1 MSGWCGAPL
10 HLERRLYCA
19 PPDTLIE
26 QYAQETRNTRLLRQ
40 RRIRLRRKII
50 YSDMLK
56 KLEIHGFKSFADKTA
71 LTFPAGITAVV
82 GPNGSG
88 KSNVVDAIR
97 WVLGEQSAKHIRVGS
112 ATDVL
117 FNGMGQKP
125 AAGFAS
131 VSLEFDNGRK
141 QFPIDFGEVQI
152 SRKVY
157 RDGTSDYQINK
168 RSARLKDVTHLL
180 AAAKLGVK
188 GMGIVNQGAAD
199 VFLRANAVERREMLE
214 EMIGL
219 KEFRLKKEEAERR
232 IKETRDNLS
241 KVESIIQ
248 ELEPNLRSLRRQVQK
263 WESRTQKETELKEIE
278 REYFSYKIADIERAF
293 DAEDSGHADTKAIEK
308 EIARLRTEIQGR
320 QRDLDQGDANDPSL
334 HAARL
339 ELETRMRNSQA
350 KQAEASHA
358 LGMIEGKLQMFLS
371 LEKHPAGVRVDEAV
385 KKLEH
390 IRQLLSD
397 MASLDDLSQVRKGIR
412 DVMRD
417 IEGFLAP
424 KGASTERDGEED
436 ALQKQKQEINRT
448 IEQEARAIASCAKEL
463 ETMERAVL
471 DRSAA
476 LRTAMKD
483 LDSLRTA
490 MQEQESLRERALF
503 AKERKQLKQDDIRM
517 RLEEAGYQWDAF
529 VGENK
534 DLIAQ
539 PLSQEYP
546 VGDAETKMIRL
557 RRDLALIGELDE
569 EVVKAH
575 RDATERYE
583 FLTQQKQDLDKAL
596 FDLDALD
603 ASLEEKIR
611 TGFETAL
618 RDIDAEFNKY
628 FQIIFDGG
636 KASVSVVRM
645 EESADS
651 TTTDGLPSDDSDIDA
666 EGGKQKVESGTG
678 ELGVDFSVHL
688 PRKKIKSVEMLSGG
702 ERSLTAIAL
711 LFAIIS
717 AAKPPLLV
725 LDEIDAALDEAN
737 SQKFAKLLRAMITDV
752 QFIIITH
759 NRSIMES
766 ADILYGVTM
775 QDGVSKV
782 FSLRFSQ
789 AEELAAQ
796 DKTS

>member
-1 MSGWCGAPL
+1 
-10 HLERRLYCA
+10 
-19 PPDTLIE
+19 
-26 QYAQETRNTRLLRQ
+26 
-40 RRIRLRRKII
+40 
-50 YSDMLK
+50 MLK
-56 KLEIHGFKSFADKTA
+56 KLEIHGFKSFADKTT
-71 LTFPAGITAVV
+71 LTFPKGITAVV

-125 AAGFAS
+125 AAGFAN
-131 VSLEFDNGRK
+131 VGLEFDNSRK
-141 QFPIDFGEVQI
+141 QFPVDFEDVLI

-157 RDGTSDYQINK
+157 RDGASDYQINK
-168 RSARLKDVTHLL
+168 HSSRLKDVTHLL

-232 IKETRDNLS
+232 IRETRDNLS
-241 KVESIIQ
+241 KVDGIIG

-263 WESRTQKETELKEIE
+263 WESRAQKEAELKEIE
-278 REYFSYKIADIERAF
+278 RGYFSYKIADVERAF
-293 DAEDSGHADTKAIEK
+293 GADQPVRADAGTIGA
-308 EIARLRTEIQGR
+308 EIARLQGEIKKR
-320 QRDLDQGDANDPSL
+320 QEDLEKSEPGDPTGLGTRSEL
-334 HAARL
+334 EARL
-339 ELETRMRNSQA
+339 RESQRR
-350 KQAEASHA
+350 QADASHA
-358 LGMIEGKLQMFLS
+358 LGVIEGKLQMFAS

-385 KKLEH
+385 RKLEY
-390 IRQLLSD
+390 IRELLSGTV
-397 MASLDDLSQVRKGIR
+397 SLGDIAEMRGRLQDL
-412 DVMRD
+412 MRD
-417 IEGFLAP
+417 IDAFLTPHAAR
-424 KGASTERDGEED
+424 GNQGGDEQE
-436 ALQKQKQEINRT
+436 LQKQKQEIGKA
-448 IEQEARAIASCAKEL
+448 IEEEAKIVSSCTREL
-463 ETMERAVL
+463 ETFERAAL
-471 DRSAA
+471 ERSAS
-476 LRTAMKD
+476 LRTAMKE
-483 LDSLRTA
+483 LEILRSA
-490 MQEQESLRERALF
+490 LQEQESLRERALF
-503 AKERKQLKQDDIRM
+503 AQERKQLKQDDIRM
-517 RLEEAGYQWDAF
+517 RLREAGYEWDAF
-529 VGENK
+529 VAENK
-534 DLIAQ
+534 DHIAHA
-539 PLSQEYP
+539 LDSEYQ
-546 VGDAETKMIRL
+546 VSDTETKMIRL
-557 RRDLALIGELDE
+557 RRDLALIGELDQ
-569 EVVKAH
+569 EVVQAH
-575 RDATERYE
+575 RDATQRYE
-583 FLTQQKQDLDKAL
+583 FLTQQKQDLDSAL
-596 FDLDALD
+596 ADLDALD

-611 TGFETAL
+611 TGFESAL
-618 RDIDAEFNKY
+618 HEIDAEFNRY

-636 KASVSVVRM
+636 KASVNVVRVD
-645 EESADS
+645 EGDQES
-651 TTTDGLPSDDSDIDA
+651 TDQENDGTVQSIP
-666 EGGKQKVESGTG
+666 ESRSAG

-737 SQKFAKLLRAMITDV
+737 SQKFAKLLRAMIADV

-775 QDGVSKV
+775 QDGVSKI

-789 AEELAAQ
+789 AEELASQ

>member
-1 MSGWCGAPL
+1 MFT
-10 HLERRLYCA
+10 Y
-19 PPDTLIE
+19 
-26 QYAQETRNTRLLRQ
+26 
-40 RRIRLRRKII
+40 
-50 YSDMLK
+50 MLK

-71 LTFPAGITAVV
+71 LAFPAGIAAVV

-131 VSLEFDNGRK
+131 VSLEFDNSRK
-141 QFPIDFGEVQI
+141 QFPVDFGEVQI

-157 RDGTSDYQINK
+157 RDGTSEYQINK
-168 RSARLKDVTHLL
+168 KTARLKDVTHLL

-241 KVESIIQ
+241 KVEGIIQ

-263 WESRTQKETELKEIE
+263 WESRAQKETELKDIE
-278 REYFSYKIADIERAF
+278 LGYFSYKIADLERAF
-293 DAEDSGHADTKAIEK
+293 AAEQPVRTDAEAIDK
-308 EIARLRTEIQGR
+308 EIGRLQSEIKKRQMDLEQVGTRDPETLRART
-320 QRDLDQGDANDPSL
+320 
-334 HAARL
+334 
-339 ELETRMRNSQA
+339 ELETRMRAAQA
-350 KQAEASHA
+350 KQSEASHA
-358 LGMIEGKLQMFLS
+358 LGVIEGKLQMFAS
-371 LEKHPAGVRVDEAV
+371 LEKHPAGLRVDQAL
-385 KKLEH
+385 KKLGDVKDA
-390 IRQLLSD
+390 LSRL
-397 MASLDDLSQVRKGIR
+397 ASLDDLAALRKIIQ
-412 DVMRD
+412 DVMQD
-417 IEGFLAP
+417 IESFLHP
-424 KGASTERDGEED
+424 ASPVSEEHPEERELK
-436 ALQKQKQEINRT
+436 AQKQDIART
-448 IEQEARAIASCAKEL
+448 IEQEAHMVASCVKEL
-463 ETMERAVL
+463 EVMERASSEESL
-471 DRSAA
+471 A
-476 LRTAMKD
+476 LRATMKD
-483 LDSLRTA
+483 LESLRA
-490 MQEQESLRERALF
+490 ALGEQESLRERTLF
-503 AKERKQLKQDDIRM
+503 AKERKQLKQDDLRM
-517 RLEEAGYQWDAF
+517 RMQEAGYQWEAF
-529 VGENK
+529 MQENK
-534 DLIAQ
+534 EAIARA
-539 PLSQEYP
+539 LEQEYAS
-546 VGDAETKMIRL
+546 GDAETKMIRL
-557 RRDLALIGELDE
+557 RRDLALIGELDQ
-569 EVVKAH
+569 EVVQAH
-575 RDATERYE
+575 RDASERYE
-583 FLTQQKQDLDKAL
+583 FLVQQKQDLDKAL
-596 FDLDALD
+596 ADLDALD
-603 ASLEEKIR
+603 ASLEEKIT
-611 TGFETAL
+611 TGFESAL
-618 RDIDAEFNKY
+618 REIDAEFNKY
-628 FQIIFDGG
+628 FQTIFDGG
-636 KASVSVVRM
+636 KASVSVVRVNED
-645 EESADS
+645 EESAGDES
-651 TTTDGLPSDDSDIDA
+651 
-666 EGGKQKVESGTG
+666 EGEATAPNRTKQGTG

-752 QFIIITH
+752 QFVIITH

-782 FSLRFSQ
+782 FSLRFAQ